1 MDWNSAQQILRIVMQ
16 VVAGFLI
23 SKGYLN
29 EEMATT
35 LTGAVLSFAAVVWW
49 FVWNRKAS
57 TPSEPS
63 A

>member
-1 MDWNSAQQILRIVMQ
+1 MDWNDVQQILRIIMQ
-16 VVAGFLI
+16 VVAGFLM

-35 LTGAVLSFAAVVWW
+35 LTGAVVSIGAVVWW

-57 TPSEPS
+57 TPAEPS